1 MSAALLSAFGSLPG
15 WNISLLLLLVKAT
28 VILVAAL
35 GITLAMQRASA
46 TARHLVWLVTL
57 GTLLLVPALT
67 AWAPIRLAVLPAA
80 TVAVAPTASNEV
92 AVRRDVPP
100 VAAPDYLRGTEGV
113 VTQVPSAPVAAPS
126 SATDDFAARVRN
138 MSGVSIAITLWAAMV
153 LAILLS
159 LAWAGF
165 AVHRI
170 VSGAR
175 PLTSPDWETPMY
187 EIADRLGLEE
197 LPRLLQSDE
206 AKMPF
211 ACGMMTP
218 TIVLP
223 AESEGWS
230 TERRKAVL
238 LHELAHVRRHDLM
251 GHTLGR
257 LVCAVY
263 WFHPLVWTAAKQL
276 RNESE
281 RACDDLALSCGTR
294 ATDYAE
300 HLLDIVTSVRGDSTP
315 LVALAMARRKEFEGR
330 MLAILDP
337 DLRRATPTRRQSA
350 VLIATLALISLT
362 VGAVAPVAR
371 TADAAVTP
379 LHVAKTSGTPAQAPL
394 PEAVPRAVPP
404 AVPRAVP
411 QLNDA
416 PLAAP
421 MQKAYPDS
429 GVRGEK
435 RLRVDTTIHTSVSTR
450 MSTAMSTRTS
460 TSVSDNREP
469 QVTVGGVAIT
479 ALAEASARAGMQ
491 ISADVLDLISE
502 RLRDGK
508 GGKGDK
514 GDKGAKGS
522 KQSDDRPELLA
533 KVLRTDSSAS
543 LRRIAA
549 WGLQE
554 YTHNATAMDALVNAV
569 RRDSDARVREMAAW
583 SLGQANHASTGST
596 EALSNALRSDQ
607 SERVRTI
614 AAWAL
619 GNENDRS
626 AVDGL
631 VAALADPSADVRIRA
646 AWALG
651 NIGARPAPKALI
663 ALLGDKEPKV
673 RQLAAWALY
682 NIEDPSAVPALEAAL
697 KVEQEK
703 SLQVS
708 YIRALASMG
717 DKSVDAIKGLLESP
731 DQRVKAMAVRALAGG
746 QAAGPWPWPW
756 PEPRPF
762 P

>member
-1 MSAALLSAFGSLPG
+1 MSTALLNAFGSLPG
-15 WNISLLLLLVKAT
+15 WNVSLLLLLVKAT
-28 VILVAAL
+28 IILVTAL

-67 AWAPIRLAVLPAA
+67 AWAPIRLAVLPAPDAA
-80 TVAVAPTASNEV
+80 TPGLNTTVL
-92 AVRRDVPP
+92 RDAPP
-100 VAAPDYLRGTEGV
+100 VASQPAAPGAVEGAAD
-113 VTQVPSAPVAAPS
+113 VPSAAAPAQAPSRMEQLAS
-126 SATDDFAARVRN
+126 SVRG
-138 MSGVSIAITLWAAMV
+138 MSGVSIAVALWAAVV
-153 LAILLS
+153 LAILAS
-159 LAWAGF
+159 LAWAGL

-170 VSGAR
+170 VRRAR
-175 PLTSPDWETPMY
+175 PLTSPDWETPLY
-187 EIADRLGLEE
+187 EIADRLGLEDA
-197 LPRLLQSDE
+197 PRLLQSDE

-223 AESEGWS
+223 AESETWS

-337 DLRRATPTRRQSA
+337 DLRRASPTRRQSA
-350 VLIATLALISLT
+350 VLIATLALVSLT

-371 TADAAVTP
+371 DANAAVVTQP
-379 LHVAKTSGTPAQAPL
+379 AAPKHVAQPDPQPQ
-394 PEAVPRAVPP
+394 PEAQ
-404 AVPRAVP
+404 P
-411 QLNDA
+411 QLADA
-416 PLAAP
+416 PLEAR
-421 MQKAYPDS
+421 MQERTK
-429 GVRGEK
+429 V
-435 RLRVDTTIHTSVSTR
+435 RVDTTIHTS
-450 MSTAMSTRTS
+450 TS
-460 TSVSDNREP
+460 TKTSTTVSRLGAEVGASIAN
-469 QVTVGGVAIT
+469 VTVNAI
-479 ALAEASARAGMQ
+479 AEASAKAGVQ
-491 ISADVLDLISE
+491 FSESVLEQLSE
-502 RLRDGK
+502 TIK
-508 GGKGDK
+508 GV
-514 GDKGAKGS
+514 KGAKGA
-522 KQSDDRPELLA
+522 KSDDRPELLA
-533 KVLRTDSSAS
+533 KVLRSDTSAQ

-554 YTHNATAMDALVNAV
+554 YGRNTVAIEALSNAV

-583 SLGQANHASTGST
+583 SLGQSDHAAGAT
-596 EALSNALRSDQ
+596 EALTAALKSDQ
-607 SERVRTI
+607 SEKVRIT

-619 GNENDRS
+619 GNSNDRS
-626 AVDGL
+626 AVDDL
-631 VAALADPSADVRIRA
+631 VAALSDASYDVRMRA
-646 AWALG
+646 AWAIG
-651 NIGARPAPKALI
+651 NISPKTAPKPLV
-663 ALLGDKEPKV
+663 ALLGDKEARV

-682 NIEDPSAVPALEAAL
+682 NIEDPSAAPALEAAL
-697 KVEQEK
+697 KAEQNTD
-703 SLQVS
+703 LQLS
-708 YIRALASMG
+708 YIRALAAMG
-717 DKSVDAIKGLLESP
+717 EKSVDAIRGLLESP
-731 DQRVKAMAVRALAGG
+731 DARVKQMAVRALAGG
-746 QAAGPWPWPW
+746 RASGPWPWPW
-756 PEPRPF
+756 PEPRPY